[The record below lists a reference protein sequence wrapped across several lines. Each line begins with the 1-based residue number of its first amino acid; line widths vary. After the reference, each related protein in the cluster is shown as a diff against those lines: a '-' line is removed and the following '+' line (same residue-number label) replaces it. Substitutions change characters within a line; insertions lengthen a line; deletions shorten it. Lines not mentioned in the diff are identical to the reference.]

1 MGDASQARQF
11 RNSSAS
17 DPRILTATHD
27 PSEPDCELGPE
38 IERISVLYSHNMH
51 SDLRKQLS
59 TNSEVCQSFDEL
71 LLFLED
77 DRVESIW
84 FDETVNPHEKAYIS
98 GWARIFRPELT
109 THKLQC
115 DRAAN

>member
-17 DPRILTATHD
+17 DPRIRTAKHD
-27 PSEPDCELGPE
+27 PSELDTEFDPE
-38 IERISVLYSHNMH
+38 IERIAVLYSHNKH
-51 SDLRKQLS
+51 SDLKSQLPP
-59 TNSEVCQSFDEL
+59 NGEVCHSFDEL

-115 DRAAN
+115 DRVAN

>member
-1 MGDASQARQF
+1 MGDASQARQL

-17 DPRILTATHD
+17 DSHILTSATD
-27 PSEPDCELGPE
+27 PSELDIDLSPE
-38 IERISVLYSHNMH
+38 IDRISVLYSHNKH
-51 SDLRKQLS
+51 SDLKKQLPP
-59 TNSEVCQSFDEL
+59 NSEVCHSFDEL

-77 DRVESIW
+77 DRVESMW

-98 GWARIFRPELT
+98 GWARIFRPELA

-115 DRAAN
+115 ERIAN